1 MKMVEGKDEIREMLR
16 KAYQIEID
24 GYTFYSMTA
33 DKAEKPAV
41 QELFDKLAKDEIQHQ
56 AYLKNVMS
64 SYKDKGV
71 EAFNIEQRD
80 PDVMAF
86 SATIFTDRF
95 KEQARGAK
103 FELGALS
110 IGMTLESNAIA
121 YFAGAAASADDDEVR
136 GFYSYLADWERLHL
150 EALQNLFNGVRDDF
164 WSEGGF
170 SPF

>member
-1 MKMVEGKDEIREMLR
+1 MAEMKDEIRDMLR
-16 KAYQIEID
+16 KAYQIEVD

-56 AYLKNVMS
+56 TYLKNVMS
-64 SYKDKGV
+64 SYQDKGI
-71 EAFNIEQRD
+71 EAFNVAQRD
-80 PDVMAF
+80 PDLMAF

-95 KEQARGAK
+95 KAQAKGAS

-121 YFAGAAASADDDEVR
+121 YFAGAAASAEDDEVR
-136 GFYSYLADWERLHL
+136 GFYEYLADWERLHL
-150 EALQNLFNGVRDDF
+150 EALQKLYNGVREDF
-164 WSEGGF
+164 WTEGGF